1 MAKSG
6 FITSPSKI
14 YGNANVFSLV
24 DGQLLAGNV
33 PIYFNREDFKVF
45 GAEQGGVP
53 SSAITRTFFP

>member
-6 FITSPSKI
+6 FIASPSKI

-24 DGQLLAGNV
+24 DGQLFVGNV
-33 PIYFNREDFKVF
+33 PFYFNREDFNVF

-53 SSAITRTFFP
+53 SSVITRTFFP